1 MPGVV
6 EGIFVGAVDEGPLE
20 AADEVQVRTGAGIEG
35 DRHGEKDITLFE
47 AEAIEGLQ
55 ADTGIDLSPHEIRR
69 NVMTRGI
76 ALNDLLGH
84 RIRVGE
90 VEAVVTELCHPC
102 SHLQSLTYPGV
113 LRGLVNRGGLN
124 ADVVAGGAIKVGDAI
139 EDLGSAEHSSSES

>member
-1 MPGVV
+1 MAGVV
-6 EGIFVGAVDEGPLE
+6 EGIFYGAVDEGRLE
-20 AADEVQVRTGAGIEG
+20 PAGQVQVGTGAGIEG
-35 DRHGEKDITLFE
+35 DRYGDKDITLFE
-47 AEAIEGLQ
+47 AEAIEGLK
-55 ADTGIDLSPHEIRR
+55 ADTGIDLAPHEIRR

-90 VEAVVTELCHPC
+90 VEAFVTELCHPC

-124 ADVVAGGAIKVGDAI
+124 ADVVAGGAIKLGDEV
-139 EDLGSAEHSSSES
+139 EDLGPAETPTA